1 MSDELKSAMEVWPL
15 IKTAGLD
22 IQCWPDEKTPSLM
35 RLRITLGVNSDE
47 KTQTIID
54 ALIDPVP
61 GNGVIC
67 QWNNLTWLIHQSE
80 KLARLEQLAQAAKE
94 LAEVFAPPNWAGRGS
109 DEARAFLEKYFPKGE
124 T

>member
-54 ALIDPVP
+54 ARYRD
-61 GNGVIC
+61 
-67 QWNNLTWLIHQSE
+67 W
-80 KLARLEQLAQAAKE
+80 
-94 LAEVFAPPNWAGRGS
+94 
-109 DEARAFLEKYFPKGE
+109 E
-124 T
+124 TDRKSVV